1 MIYPVA
7 GKGAIIMKHELEKVE
22 LTNMCMILDETTN
35 KMLVQARDK
44 NDWDGISFPGGHIE
58 KGESIIASVIREV
71 KEETG
76 LDIKNVIP
84 CGFKDWYDFEKDKRY
99 LVFLFKTTYY
109 TGKVLPATREGKNVW
124 MTEQQIKAS
133 PNMAPDFEEML
144 DIFLEEKPYK
154 EFFYEDNKSKDE
166 SKRWIKKFY

>member
-1 MIYPVA
+1 M
-7 GKGAIIMKHELEKVE
+7 GWNL
-22 LTNMCMILDETTN
+22 
-35 KMLVQARDK
+35 
-44 NDWDGISFPGGHIE
+44 FPRNHIE

-84 CGFKDWYDFEKDKRY
+84 CGFKDWYDFEKEKRY
-99 LVFLFKTTYY
+99 LVFLFKTTSY
-109 TGKVLPATREGKNVW
+109 TGKVLPETREGKNIW
-124 MTEQQIKAS
+124 MTEQEIKAS
-133 PNMAPDFEEML
+133 SNIASDFEEML
-144 DIFLEEKPYK
+144 DIFLEEKTYK

>member
-1 MIYPVA
+1 M
-7 GKGAIIMKHELEKVE
+7 GWNL
-22 LTNMCMILDETTN
+22 
-35 KMLVQARDK
+35 
-44 NDWDGISFPGGHIE
+44 FPRSHIE

-84 CGFKDWYDFEKDKRY
+84 CGFKDWYDFAKEKRY
-99 LVFLFKTTYY
+99 LVFLFKTTSY
-109 TGKVLPATREGKNVW
+109 TGDVLPATREGKNIW
-124 MTEQQIKAS
+124 MTEQEIKAS
-133 PNMAPDFEEML
+133 SNIASDFEEML
-144 DIFLEEKPYK
+144 DIFLEEKTYK